1 MTIELLKKL
10 VNFIVQVKIDALV
23 KVMLEQLNK
32 DKSLSKQ
39 QMSQISARVIT
50 SMEALIADMLQSA
63 FTTQEVDW
71 LNCLGIDH
79 DDATDADLENFC

>member
-39 QMSQISARVIT
+39 
-50 SMEALIADMLQSA
+50 
-63 FTTQEVDW
+63 
-71 LNCLGIDH
+71 
-79 DDATDADLENFC
+79 